1 MIIKSPLLLL
11 GRDEEK
17 LKLVES
23 YLKTNKM
30 FRNYSDPSE
39 DPVFSEVRVCGVFYE
54 VLNFLST
61 VKTDI
66 TVSS

>member
-39 DPVFSEVRVCGVFYE
+39 DPVFSEVRVCGVFIE
-54 VLNFLST
+54 GLNFF
-61 VKTDI
+61 